1 MHYMA
6 LISAVLSLYH
16 ALELIE
22 SQHVHSL
29 RRYLE
34 ETQESEL
41 RSHKMVAGM
50 PKFSRLVTI
59 VNKCN
64 ADHTMDKAL
73 FTVLTAHFAEKKND
87 RVLVFANK
95 VHGRSTS

>member
-1 MHYMA
+1 MHYTA

-22 SQHVHSL
+22 SQHIYSL

-34 ETQESEL
+34 EIQESEL

-50 PKFSRLVTI
+50 PEFRRLVTRD
-59 VNKCN
+59 NKCN
-64 ADHTMDKAL
+64 ADHTKVKAL
-73 FTVLTAHFAEKKND
+73 LTVLTAHFAEKKNG
-87 RVLVFANK
+87 RVLVFANN
-95 VHGRSTS
+95 VQGRSTS